1 MKRALFVSVVLLIP
15 IILIVV
21 LLAIQY
27 GQPQAWQV
35 ELDKYKVYKA
45 ASISSSLTTKRI
57 DRATRP
63 WHFSGV
69 MSEAAFG
76 ENPYFGTDYGYDGQ
90 RNENGSKPIPFP
102 PEAVWCAL
110 LVAEPQPFETG
121 GREPGYIVVFIAEHH
136 DLYNAALVVHESA
149 NDHISLP
156 ESLSLVGCKTVLEEI
171 QFSQA
176 SWWT

>member
-1 MKRALFVSVVLLIP
+1 
-15 IILIVV
+15 
-21 LLAIQY
+21 
-27 GQPQAWQV
+27 
-35 ELDKYKVYKA
+35 
-45 ASISSSLTTKRI
+45 
-57 DRATRP
+57 
-63 WHFSGV
+63 
-69 MSEAAFG
+69 
-76 ENPYFGTDYGYDGQ
+76 
-90 RNENGSKPIPFP
+90 
-102 PEAVWCAL
+102 VWCAL

-176 SWWT
+176 SWWTLAG